1 MSLIPPSTEEPSPSS
16 TVTPHSSRSY
26 TEPDGVSSEMGPTE
40 ARARGAK
47 RYDYRLRGLDLGAVA
62 AAKDA
67 PAQQLRPRRPPS
79 RRRRRRRAIEGIV
92 FIAVAALLTL
102 GLRASVVEP
111 FSVSSPSMVPT
122 LQVGYRVLVA
132 KPGIL
137 PRPIRRGDIIVFRHP
152 PGSTCAEAV
161 GRAQDLV
168 KRVIAVP
175 GEKIWSAGDTIYIN
189 GRVLPENGWYNPPYG
204 HVGAAAVHPTVV
216 PAGEY
221 FVMGDNRTDT
231 CDSRVFGPIRS
242 SLIVGKVIATIMRN
256 GHPYVHLF

>member
-16 TVTPHSSRSY
+16 TVTPHSSRTY

-62 AAKDA
+62 AADA
-67 PAQQLRPRRPPS
+67 PAQQQRPRRPPS

-92 FIAVAALLTL
+92 FIAVATL
-102 GLRASVVEP
+102 VTVGLRASAVEP
-111 FSVSSPSMVPT
+111 FSVTSPSMVPT

-132 KPGIL
+132 KPGVL
-137 PRPIRRGDIIVFRHP
+137 PRPIRRGDIIVLRHP
-152 PGSTCAEAV
+152 PGSRCAEGV
-161 GRAQDLV
+161 GGAQDLV

-204 HVGAAAVHPTVV
+204 HVGATPVQPTVV
-216 PAGEY
+216 PPGEY

-231 CDSRVFGPIRS
+231 CDSRVFGPIPS
-242 SLIVGKVIATIMRN
+242 SLIVGKVVATIMRN
-256 GHPYVHLF
+256 GHPYIHLF